1 MNRSGVLRSSM
12 ALLFLALTASTLSA
26 QMVPR
31 TRPISERAFR
41 HPDLFVPERTEA
53 LKDMDSTVAA
63 GLRPDLAKFGA
74 AEESV
79 FYDARVGRW
88 SSLILKQ
95 PLLPGTGSGNRL
107 SWGAHA
113 PKDDADLSA
122 QVWTALHAYLQA
134 HQGELKIDLDEL
146 FAAPRVAI
154 YDKGNL
160 IFVYVPRV
168 VGGIPVRDNSIG
180 AAINHGNLILLGM
193 QKWGDVD
200 APLRRR
206 RSRRHRRATRCA
218 AYLGSTAAAAF
229 TKDPHLEFIPMAN
242 GDALDYRLAWSV
254 SCKVPGD
261 MGSWEA
267 LVDASNGTLFAFEDQ
282 NQYGQAAKAAQ
293 GGVTGTGVIAGGV
306 YPISNDQF
314 LPGGIEQ
321 HAWPMSFVDYTI
333 DGVKSYTDVGGNVGC
348 IPGSISTALS
358 GKFLKIKDD
367 CGAVNET
374 GSGGIDLGSGP
385 TAGATDCVKPAGH
398 SAGDTKSSR
407 SGYYELNRQIEKAQ
421 SHLNSPTD
429 PAAIW
434 LRGAAHGRDERERR
448 VQRVLGRNAGELLP
462 VRARPGLPQHG
473 RERGDLRPRVGPR
486 RRQQRRQPDRSP
498 TRARRSPTCTR

>member
-26 QMVPR
+26 QMAPR
-31 TRPISERAFR
+31 TRPISEKAFR

-134 HQGELKIDLDEL
+134 HQGELKIDLNEL
-146 FAAPRVAI
+146 VAAPRVAI

-193 QKWGDVD
+193 QKWGDVSA
-200 APLRRR
+200 APTPGGFGGIGARRGAHLPR
-206 RSRRHRRATRCA
+206 
-218 AYLGSTAAAAF
+218 LAAAAEF
-229 TKDPHLEFIPMAN
+229 TRAPHLEFIPMAER
-242 GDALDYRLAWSV
+242 DALYYRLAWV
-254 SCKVPGD
+254 GELQDGPGD

-267 LVDASNGTLFAFEDQ
+267 LVDASNGTVFAFEDQ

-293 GGVTGTGVIAGGV
+293 GGVTA
-306 YPISNDQF
+306 
-314 LPGGIEQ
+314 
-321 HAWPMSFVDYTI
+321 
-333 DGVKSYTDVGGNVGC
+333 
-348 IPGSISTALS
+348 
-358 GKFLKIKDD
+358 
-367 CGAVNET
+367 
-374 GSGGIDLGSGP
+374 
-385 TAGATDCVKPAGH
+385 
-398 SAGDTKSSR
+398 
-407 SGYYELNRQIEKAQ
+407 
-421 SHLNSPTD
+421 
-429 PAAIW
+429 
-434 LRGAAHGRDERERR
+434 
-448 VQRVLGRNAGELLP
+448 
-462 VRARPGLPQHG
+462 RA
-473 RERGDLRPRVGPR
+473 
-486 RRQQRRQPDRSP
+486 
-498 TRARRSPTCTR
+498 